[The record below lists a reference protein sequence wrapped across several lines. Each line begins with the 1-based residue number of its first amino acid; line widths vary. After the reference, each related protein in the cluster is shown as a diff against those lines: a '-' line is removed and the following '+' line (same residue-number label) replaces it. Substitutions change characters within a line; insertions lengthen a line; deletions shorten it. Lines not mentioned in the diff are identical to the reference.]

1 MPAGTDTGLEVSSL
15 SSPPGQGCSPVFFFF
30 TGAKLRGFD
39 KQDPQGSPVM
49 ICSAEFAEDYS
60 FRLPAASALR
70 LAAGG
75 CGERMGTH

>member
-1 MPAGTDTGLEVSSL
+1 MPGGTDTGLEVSPF
-15 SSPPGQGCSPVFFFF
+15 SSPPGQGCSPGFSF

-70 LAAGG
+70 LVAGG